1 MIPIKIE
8 TLLEGRKVEQNRIEY
23 KEGFN
28 PAEIVHTICAYA
40 NDIAGVDGG
49 YLVIGVKSEDGIP
62 IRPPVGLPNEELDS
76 IQLKLF
82 EYCNKIEPRYIPKI
96 DVVEYQGAHL
106 LYLKCAAGDAG
117 PYQAPID
124 VYSKKESGKE
134 QNRTMKYWIRPVSL
148 TVEAKQSEIAEL
160 FEKFTS
166 IPFVDRINSRAT
178 MEQIRRGYLEDF
190 IRESNSSL
198 IEELNVRSLEDLLV
212 SEEVAEEKDEGIAIK
227 NIGLLMF
234 GERPDK
240 LIPGSKIELV
250 RFHDKEAEAS
260 DFTEKTFYGPIW
272 KQVKDALDYIKT
284 NVIEEKVIKV
294 DGRAEA
300 DRFFNY
306 PYNALEE
313 AIVNAVLHKNY
324 KEDVPVE
331 IRIYVDQIQVINF
344 PGPEHYIDMEKF
356 AAGKVRARRYRN
368 PKIGEFFKE
377 IDLSEKKS
385 TGISKI
391 LRELERN
398 GSPSPEFETDAD
410 RTYMITTVRIHKGF
424 RADNENFGQK
434 NDRSLTEVLTE
445 VLTKRSYDKLLP
457 IIKYLDKNGKITPQ
471 AAEAITQK
479 SKSTTYRYLSMLAET
494 GYIEVSGNTNNT
506 IYKVSNVIDANGN

>member
-8 TLLEGRKVEQNRIEY
+8 TLLEGRRVEQNRIEY

-28 PAEIVHTICAYA
+28 PSDIVHTICAYA

-49 YLVIGVKSEDGIP
+49 YLVIGVKAKDGIP
-62 IRPPVGLPNEELDS
+62 VLPPEGLPPECLDD
-76 IQLKLF
+76 IQLKIF
-82 EYCNKIEPRYIPKI
+82 QYCNKIEPRYIPKI
-96 DVVEYQGAHL
+96 EVIEYKGAHL
-106 LYLKCAAGDAG
+106 VYLKCSAGDAD
-117 PYQAPID
+117 PYQAPVD
-124 VYSKKESGKE
+124 VYSKKEAGKV
-134 QNRTMKYWIRPVSL
+134 QDRTMKYWIRPASL
-148 TVEAKQSEIAEL
+148 TTEAKKSELAEL
-160 FEKFTS
+160 FEKFAS
-166 IPFVDRINSRAT
+166 IPFVDRINSRAS
-178 MEQIRRGYLEDF
+178 MEHIRRGYLEDF

-212 SEEVAEEKDEGIAIK
+212 SEEVAEEKDDGIAIK
-227 NIGLLMF
+227 NIGVLMF

-240 LIPGSKIELV
+240 LIPGTKIELV

-284 NVIEEKVIKV
+284 NVIEEKVVKV

-300 DRFFNY
+300 DRFYNY

-313 AIVNAVLHKNY
+313 AVVNAVLHKNY

-331 IRIYVDQIQVINF
+331 IRIYVDQIQIINF
-344 PGPEHYIDMEKF
+344 PGPDHYIDMEKF

-391 LRELERN
+391 LRELKRN
-398 GSPSPEFETDAD
+398 GSPLPEFETDAD
-410 RTYMITTVRIHKGF
+410 RTYMITTIKIHSGF
-424 RADNENFGQK
+424 GFENENFGQK

-445 VLTKRSYDKLLP
+445 VLSKKNYEKILP
-457 IIKYLDKNGKITPQ
+457 IAVYLDEHKEITPQ
-471 AAEAITQK
+471 KAETIVKK
-479 SKSTTYRYLSMLAET
+479 SKSTVYRYLTMLVET
-494 GYIEVSGNTNNT
+494 GYVEVNGNTNNAV
-506 IYKVSNVIDANGN
+506 YRVSDKPKS

>member
-28 PAEIVHTICAYA
+28 PSDIVHTICAYA

-49 YLVIGVKSEDGIP
+49 YLVIGVKAEEGIP
-62 IRPPVGLPNEELDS
+62 VLPPKGVPQEYLDD
-76 IQLKLF
+76 IQLKIF
-82 EYCNKIEPRYIPKI
+82 QYCNKIEPRYIPKI
-96 DVVEYQGAHL
+96 EVVEYKGAHL
-106 LYLKCAAGDAG
+106 VYLKCSAGDAG
-117 PYQAPID
+117 PYQAPVD
-124 VYSKKESGKE
+124 VYSKKEAGKV
-134 QNRTMKYWIRPVSL
+134 QDRTMKYWIRPASL
-148 TVEAKQSEIAEL
+148 TTEAKQSELAEL
-160 FEKFTS
+160 FEKFSS
-166 IPFVDRINSRAT
+166 IPFVDRINSQASI
-178 MEQIRRGYLEDF
+178 EQIRRGYLEDF

-198 IEELNVRSLEDLLV
+198 IEELDVRSLEDLLV
-212 SEEVAEEKDEGIAIK
+212 SEEVAEEKDDGIAIK
-227 NIGLLMF
+227 NIALLMF

-240 LIPGSKIELV
+240 LISGTKIELV

-272 KQVKDALDYIKT
+272 KQIKDALDYMKT
-284 NVIEEKVIKV
+284 NVIEEKVVKV

-300 DRFFNY
+300 DRFYNY

-313 AIVNAVLHKNY
+313 AVVNAVLHKNY

-331 IRIYVDQIQVINF
+331 IRIYVDQIQIINF
-344 PGPEHYIDMEKF
+344 PGPDHYIDMEKF

-391 LRELERN
+391 LRELKRN
-398 GSPSPEFETDAD
+398 GSPLPEFETDAD
-410 RTYMITTVRIHKGF
+410 RTYMITTIKIHTGF
-424 RADNENFGQK
+424 TFQNANSGQK

-445 VLTKRSYDKLLP
+445 VLSKKNYEKILP
-457 IIKYLDKNGKITPQ
+457 IAIYLDEHKEITPQ
-471 AAEAITQK
+471 KAQTIVKK
-479 SKSTTYRYLSMLAET
+479 SKSTVYRYLSMLVET
-494 GYIEVSGNTNNT
+494 GFVEVDGNTNNT
-506 IYKVSNVIDANGN
+506 VYKVVGKL

>member
-28 PAEIVHTICAYA
+28 PSDLVHTVCAYA

-49 YLVIGVKSEDGIP
+49 YLVIGVKTENGIP
-62 IRPPVGLPNEELDS
+62 ALPPAGLSIDLLDD
-76 IQLKLF
+76 IQLKIF
-82 EYCNKIEPRYIPKI
+82 QYCNKIEPRYIPKI
-96 DVVEYQGAHL
+96 DIVEYQGAHL
-106 LYLKCAAGDAG
+106 VYLKCAAGDAG
-117 PYQAPID
+117 PYQAPVD
-124 VYSKKESGKE
+124 VYSKKEAGKD
-134 QNRTMKYWIRPVSL
+134 QYRTMKYWIRPASL
-148 TVEAKQSEIAEL
+148 TTEAKQSELAEL
-160 FEKFTS
+160 FEKFAS
-166 IPFVDRINSRAT
+166 LPFVDRINNRASI
-178 MEQIRRGYLEDF
+178 EHIRRGYLEDF

-198 IEELNVRSLEDLLV
+198 IGELNTRSLEDLLV

-260 DFTEKTFYGPIW
+260 DFTEKSFYGPIW
-272 KQVKDALDYIKT
+272 KQVRDVLDYIKT
-284 NVIEEKVIKV
+284 TVIEEKVVKV
-294 DGRAEA
+294 DGKAEA
-300 DRFFNY
+300 ERFFNY

-324 KEDVPVE
+324 KENVPVE
-331 IRIYVDQIQVINF
+331 IRIYLDQIQIINF
-344 PGPEHYIDMEKF
+344 PGSDRYIDMEKF
-356 AAGKVRARRYRN
+356 AAGQIRARRYRN

-377 IDLSEKKS
+377 IDLFEKKS

-391 LRELERN
+391 LRGLKRN
-398 GSPSPEFETDAD
+398 GSPLPEFETDMD
-410 RTYMITTVRIHKGF
+410 RTYLITTIRKHEGF
-424 RADNENFGQK
+424 EGENQNFGQK

-445 VLTKRSYDKLLP
+445 VLTPKNYNKVLP
-457 IIKYLDKNGKITPQ
+457 IIKYLEKNGEVTPQ
-471 AAEAITQK
+471 IAESLTGK
-479 SKSTTYRYLSMLAET
+479 SKSTTYRYLTMLVQT
-494 GYIEVSGNTNNT
+494 RYVEVKGNTNNAV
-506 IYKVSNVIDANGN
+506 YKVLI

>member
-1 MIPIKIE
+1 
-8 TLLEGRKVEQNRIEY
+8 
-23 KEGFN
+23 
-28 PAEIVHTICAYA
+28 
-40 NDIAGVDGG
+40 
-49 YLVIGVKSEDGIP
+49 
-62 IRPPVGLPNEELDS
+62 
-76 IQLKLF
+76 
-82 EYCNKIEPRYIPKI
+82 
-96 DVVEYQGAHL
+96 
-106 LYLKCAAGDAG
+106 
-117 PYQAPID
+117 
-124 VYSKKESGKE
+124 
-134 QNRTMKYWIRPVSL
+134 
-148 TVEAKQSEIAEL
+148 
-160 FEKFTS
+160 
-166 IPFVDRINSRAT
+166 

-198 IEELNVRSLEDLLV
+198 IEELNVRSLEDLLI

-240 LIPGSKIELV
+240 LIAGTKIELV

-284 NVIEEKVIKV
+284 NVIEEKVVKV

-313 AIVNAVLHKNY
+313 AVVNAVLHKNY
-324 KEDVPVE
+324 KEDVLVE
-331 IRIYVDQIQVINF
+331 IRVYLDQIQIINF
-344 PGPEHYIDMEKF
+344 PGPDHYIDMEKF

-391 LRELERN
+391 LRELKRN
-398 GSPSPEFETDAD
+398 GSPLPEFETDVD
-410 RTYMITTVRIHKGF
+410 RTYMITTIKIHEGF
-424 RADNENFGQK
+424 DFENFAQK
-434 NDRSLTEVLTE
+434 NERSLSEVLSG
-445 VLTKRSYDKLLP
+445 VLAQKDYNKVSTIVSFMEEH
-457 IIKYLDKNGKITPQ
+457 GEITPK
-471 AAEAITQK
+471 E
-479 SKSTTYRYLSMLAET
+479 AET
-494 GYIEVSGNTNNT
+494 ITGKSAATVRRYFKMLTDTRYIVAEGSTNNIVYRFST
-506 IYKVSNVIDANGN
+506 NLSEDD

>member
-28 PAEIVHTICAYA
+28 PSDIVHTICAYA

-49 YLVIGVKSEDGIP
+49 YLVIGIKAENGIP
-62 IRPPVGLPNEELDS
+62 VLPPIGIESELLDD
-76 IQLKLF
+76 IQLKIF
-82 EYCNKIEPRYIPKI
+82 QYCNKIEPRYIPKI
-96 DVVEYQGAHL
+96 DVVEYHGKNL
-106 LYLKCAAGDAG
+106 VFLKCAAGDAG
-117 PYQAPID
+117 PYQAPVD
-124 VYSKKESGKE
+124 VYSKKESGRY
-134 QNRTMKYWIRPVSL
+134 QNRTMKYWIRPAAL
-148 TVEAKQSEIAEL
+148 TTDAKQSELAEL
-160 FEKFTS
+160 FEKFAS
-166 IPFVDRINSRAT
+166 LPFIDRINNRAT
-178 MEQIRRGYLEDF
+178 IGHIRRGYLEDF

-227 NIGLLMF
+227 NIGVLMF

-240 LIPGSKIELV
+240 LIAGTKIELV
-250 RFHDKEAEAS
+250 RFLDKEAEAS

-284 NVIEEKVIKV
+284 NVIEEKVIKI

-313 AIVNAVLHKNY
+313 AVVNAVLHKNY
-324 KEDVPVE
+324 REDVPVE
-331 IRIYVDQIQVINF
+331 IRIYLDQIQIINF
-344 PGPEHYIDMEKF
+344 PGPEYYIDMEKF
-356 AAGKVRARRYRN
+356 AAGKIRARRYRN

-391 LRELERN
+391 LRELKRN
-398 GSPSPEFETDAD
+398 GSPLPEFETDTD
-410 RTYMITTVRIHKGF
+410 RTYMITTIRIHKGF
-424 RADNENFGQK
+424 ASANENFGQK
-434 NDRSLTEVLTE
+434 IDRSLTEVLTE
-445 VLTKRSYDKLLP
+445 VLTKRNYAKVLP
-457 IIKYLDKNGKITPQ
+457 IVKYLDENKEITPQ
-471 AAEAITQK
+471 IAESVIKK
-479 SKSTTYRYLSMLAET
+479 SKSTTYRYLSMLVET
-494 GYIEVSGNTNNT
+494 GYVEVNGSTNNAV
-506 IYKVSNVIDANGN
+506 YKLSEKILNI